1 MIEVPIPKSTTPPAV
16 REVQV
21 VGVEAP
27 KPKPAKSG
35 AKSPSA
41 AQKKKES

>member
-1 MIEVPIPKSTTPPAV
+1 MIEVPVPKSTTPPAV

-27 KPKPAKSG
+27 KPKPKSG
-35 AKSPSA
+35 TSKPQA
-41 AQKKKES
+41 AAKKKES